1 MDQAFK
7 DAGGSIIMFILAMGV
22 LSFVIDQVLKLVGK
36 GEYIPFVKIGGMAL
50 VLGKVIFQIGLVLIT
65 LRDFSNGKF

>member
-7 DAGGSIIMFILAMGV
+7 DAGGSIIMFICAIGV
-22 LSFVIDQVLKLVGK
+22 LSFLIEQVLKIIGK
-36 GEYIPFVKIGGMAL
+36 GEFIPFVRIGGL
-50 VLGKVIFQIGLVLIT
+50 SVCLLRVIVQVGLVLIA

>member
-7 DAGGSIIMFILAMGV
+7 DAGGSIIMFICAIGV
-22 LSFVIDQVLKLVGK
+22 LSFLIEQVLKMVGK
-36 GEYIPFVKIGGMAL
+36 GEFIAFVRIGGL
-50 VLGKVIFQIGLVLIT
+50 STCLLKVIIQVGSVLIT

>member
-7 DAGGSIIMFILAMGV
+7 DAGGSIIMFICAIGV
-22 LSFVIDQVLKLVGK
+22 LSFLIEQVLKMVGK
-36 GEYIPFVKIGGMAL
+36 GEFIPFVRIGGFSTCL
-50 VLGKVIFQIGLVLIT
+50 LKVIIQVGSVLIT